1 MTLYWP
7 VSYRVPAS
15 AGGGAEPPA
24 VLTAYATG
32 PRAAALGKISDDQA
46 VATVLAHLGR
56 LFPRAAPRLTG
67 HRRIDWAADP
77 YSRGGY
83 TFLRP
88 GGTGA
93 RARLAAADTGALF
106 WAGDAS
112 ATRGI
117 AATVEGAFTSG
128 LRAAAEAGSF
138 LSGGRG
144 ARYFTS

>member
-1 MTLYWP
+1 MKPW
-7 VSYRVPAS
+7 R
-15 AGGGAEPPA
+15 
-24 VLTAYATG
+24 
-32 PRAAALGKISDDQA
+32 
-46 VATVLAHLGR
+46 TVLSHLGR
-56 LFPRAAPRLTG
+56 LFPRAAPRLTS

-77 YSRGGY
+77 HSRGGY

-88 GGTGA
+88 GGSGA

-128 LRAAAEAGSF
+128 LRGGG
-138 LSGGRG
+138 GGRVVPVGRPG
-144 ARYFTS
+144 AR